1 MHTVECALHAGLFFL
16 EFLGMKHLLLLSLW
30 MMFTVANAMV
40 GHSVFTQRPND
51 PDAVYFNP
59 IKGDATIALQQAIN
73 DLKSRDNY
81 GIVYLAP
88 GEYRISGTIYVP
100 PSIRLIG
107 YGNERP
113 IVILSKNSPG
123 FDQSYP
129 DDEGDAKYM
138 FWFVANTVMN
148 GVEPAEATSGTFFQ
162 GFKNIDVKIEDGN
175 PQAVIFRT
183 HYAQHSFIEH
193 VEMHIGCGKAGI
205 FEVGNEIESV
215 VFHGGDYGIYTRKT
229 SPGWQMTIL
238 NTLFEGQREACIRT
252 MEAGMTLVRVT
263 MRNAPIGLEIWPGFT
278 DVAFMEDC
286 ILENLSE
293 AGVMQSGILTPTN
306 QFNALNVVC
315 RRVPC
320 FLKFREGD
328 SREVRNESEIYCVG
342 SLSLGLSFDSME
354 SDGEY
359 ALRNNL
365 RSLAKMPTPP
375 RNDIPLLPDMS
386 QWINI
391 TDLGAVGDDNTDNT
405 EVFLKAIEEYDVIYL
420 PQGIYRVNKSLKF
433 KPNTVMIGM
442 SPVSTRIKLV
452 ENSPAFSGFGEPV
465 PLIETP
471 EGGRCILSGIGLEA
485 MGFNYR
491 AVTCKWMAGE
501 ESYMNDV
508 HFSGWATAKGP
519 QRFSNFSQQMSNS
532 FMRSRIMDRGVEESW
547 DNQHW
552 NLWVTQGGGGIFKNI
567 WINNTYGSCGLF
579 VENTSTPGR
588 IYEMSVEHHLRSEV
602 RFSNASRWRLY
613 ALQLEEETR
622 EGNDVI
628 PMELTGCH
636 DLHFINFFVFRV
648 ISIVRPLAY
657 AVRTWNSHD
666 IHFYNFHNFTQM
678 RFTINNSVYEANKRV
693 SVRPWEFARLTITG
707 NEAQRPSPGCEDGV
721 EWLHGGFEYAE
732 GIVHDNKG
740 NIFFS
745 EERLRKV
752 YMWNTATQTLSLL
765 LDLPWQPLSLATDTE
780 NRLLVMVK
788 YYPQPESRNTNQRMM
803 PLQSD
808 LPKPSQLPDHKGT
821 TYSWWGN
828 FGFEPMVYAV
838 DPSNPNATIQML
850 PLSSEL
856 AFDGKVDKVYYATH
870 RWRDLHDFDSAC
882 VYRPDSFFVA
892 PDGCTVI
899 PRQYDL
905 LRSSS
910 LQPATPGGVIYQV
923 DEFAH
928 RVKRFNVDNQ
938 GFLSEPELFAE
949 RGEHGI
955 ATDHNGNVYIAEGN
969 ILVYDSDGQYLRT
982 IHTPEGPNS
991 LTCSGNYLYFTT
1003 RNSFC
1008 RVKTAD

>member
-1 MHTVECALHAGLFFL
+1 M
-16 EFLGMKHLLLLSLW
+16 LW
-30 MMFTVANAMV
+30 TAICVASSAV
-40 GHSVFTQRPND
+40 TSRSVFTQRPDD

-59 IKGDATIALQQAIN
+59 TKGDVTSALQQAIN
-73 DLKSRDNY
+73 ALKKRDNY

-107 YGNERP
+107 YGKERP
-113 IVILSKNSPG
+113 VVILSKNSPG

-138 FWFVANTVMN
+138 FWFISNTADEE
-148 GVEPAEATSGTFFQ
+148 VEPAEATSGTFFQ
-162 GFKNIDVKIEDGN
+162 GFENINVKVENGN
-175 PQAVIFRT
+175 PQAVVFRT

-193 VEMHIGCGKAGI
+193 VEMQIGNGKAGI
-205 FEVGNEIESV
+205 FEAGNEIEDV
-215 VFHGGDYGIYTRKT
+215 VFCGGDYGIYTRKT
-229 SPGWQMTIL
+229 SPGWQVTIL
-238 NTLFEGQREACIRT
+238 NTLFEGQRKACIRT

-263 MRNAPIGLEIWPGFT
+263 MRHSPIGLEIWPGYT

-286 ILENLSE
+286 TLENLSE
-293 AGVMQSGILTPTN
+293 AGVMQSGVLTPTN
-306 QFNALNVVC
+306 QFNALNVTC

-328 SREVRNESEIYCVG
+328 QRKVENKSAIYCVD
-342 SLSLGLSFDSME
+342 SLSLGLTFDSME
-354 SDGEY
+354 SDGNH
-359 ALRNNL
+359 ALRYNL
-365 RSLAKMPTPP
+365 RPLTQMPTPP
-375 RNDIPLLPDMS
+375 RNDIPTLPDMS
-386 QWINI
+386 QWTNI
-391 TDLGAVGDDNTDNT
+391 MDVGAVGDDKTDNT
-405 EVFLKAIEEYDVIYL
+405 EVFLKAIEEHDVIYL
-420 PQGIYRVNKSLKF
+420 PQGIYRVSKPIKF

-442 SPVSTRIKLV
+442 DPVSTRIKLAAH
-452 ENSPAFSGFGEPV
+452 SPAFSGFGEPV

-471 EGGRCILSGIGLEA
+471 MGGRCILSGIGLDA

-508 HFSGWATAKGP
+508 HFSGWATVKGP
-519 QRFSNFSQQMSNS
+519 QRFPGFTQEMSNS
-532 FMRSRIMDRGVEESW
+532 MMRPRIMDRGVEESW

-552 NLWVTQGGGGIFKNI
+552 NLWVTRQGGGVFKNI

-602 RFSNASRWRLY
+602 RFSNASKWRIY

-622 EGNDVI
+622 EGNDVV
-628 PMELTGCH
+628 PMELTGCN
-636 DLHFINFFVFRV
+636 DLRFFNFFVFRV
-648 ISIVRPLAY
+648 ISIVRPLPY
-657 AVRTWNSHD
+657 AVRIWNSSD

-678 RFTINNSVYEANKRV
+678 RFTINNSVYDPNKRIA
-693 SVRPWEFARLTITG
+693 VRPWEFARLTITG
-707 NEAQRPSPGCEDGV
+707 KEAQRPERPCEDNV
-721 EWLHGGFEYAE
+721 ECLQSGFEYAE
-732 GIVHDNKG
+732 GIVHDNNG
-740 NIFFS
+740 NVFFS

-752 YMWNTATQTLSLL
+752 YMWNAATKKLSLL

-788 YYPQPESRNTNQRMM
+788 YYPQPKPRPSNASGSGAGGAWST
-803 PLQSD
+803 
-808 LPKPSQLPDHKGT
+808 LPKPDQLPDHKGT

-828 FGFEPMVYAV
+828 FGFEPMVYCV
-838 DPSNPNATIQML
+838 DTSNPNATIQTL
-850 PLSSEL
+850 PLSKEL
-856 AFDGKVDKVYYATH
+856 PVAGKVEKIYYATH
-870 RWRDLHDFDSAC
+870 RWRDLHDFDSVC
-882 VYRPDSFFVA
+882 IYRPKEYFVA

-910 LQPATPGGVIYQV
+910 LQSVVPGSTIYQV

-928 RVKRFNVDNQ
+928 RVKRFKVDAQ

-949 RGEHGI
+949 RGEHGVT
-955 ATDHNGNVYIAEGN
+955 TDRNGNVYIAEGN
-969 ILVYDSDGQYLRT
+969 ILVYNSKGDYQRT

-991 LTCSGNYLYFTT
+991 LTCSGDYLYFTT

-1008 RVKTAD
+1008 RVKIAN